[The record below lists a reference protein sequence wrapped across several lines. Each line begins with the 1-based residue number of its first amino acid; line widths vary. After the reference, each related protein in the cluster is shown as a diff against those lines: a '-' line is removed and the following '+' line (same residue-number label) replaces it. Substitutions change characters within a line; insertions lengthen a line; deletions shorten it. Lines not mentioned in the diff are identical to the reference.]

1 MPQSET
7 VCQFCGVSYLI
18 HHEIKKLEEKITL
31 LEKQLVGYND
41 MKNQKNDLNQ
51 KIDKNKNEISQLK
64 QSLYESKSL
73 LVMIISFLI
82 KINFNNDVFSET

>member
-18 HHEIKKLEEKITL
+18 HHEIKKLEEKITF

-51 KIDKNKNEISQLK
+51 KIDKNQNEISQLK

-73 LVMIISFLI
+73 LVMIISFLV

>member
-31 LEKQLVGYND
+31 LEKQLIGYND
-41 MKNQKNDLNQ
+41 IKNQRNDLKQ
-51 KIDKNKNEISQLK
+51 EIDKNKNEITQLK
-64 QSLYESKSL
+64 QSLFESKSL
-73 LVMIISFLI
+73 LVKI
-82 KINFNNDVFSET
+82 KFTINHILTCYLYV

>member
-73 LVMIISFLI
+73 LVMIISFLV

>member
-51 KIDKNKNEISQLK
+51 KIDKNQNEISQLK

-73 LVMIISFLI
+73 LVMIIF
-82 KINFNNDVFSET
+82 F

>member
-31 LEKQLVGYND
+31 LEKQLIGYND
-41 MKNQKNDLNQ
+41 MKNQKNDLNL
-51 KIDKNKNEISQLK
+51 KIDKSKNEISQLK
-64 QSLYESKSL
+64 QSLFENKSL
-73 LVMIISFLI
+73 LVMINVSL
-82 KINFNNDVFSET
+82 V